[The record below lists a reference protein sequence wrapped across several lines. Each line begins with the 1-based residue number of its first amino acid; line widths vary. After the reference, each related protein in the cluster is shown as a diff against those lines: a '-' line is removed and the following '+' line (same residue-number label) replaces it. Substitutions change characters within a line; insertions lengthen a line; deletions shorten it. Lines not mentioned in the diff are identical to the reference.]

1 MARIGILTFHRS
13 INYGAFMQSLA
24 LSREIAVR
32 YPESS
37 VEIIDYSSARMEK
50 NYRVKFDKYCLK
62 HPLLF
67 FQRIKRKKKFRE
79 SLKYLPLSDRTMI
92 SDECG
97 EVFGYIKDRYDIVI
111 VGSDAVWNWIKRG
124 FPNPYVMDF
133 DLPVVRM
140 SYAASAFGMGKEHID
155 AERAEV
161 FGRSLEGYKLITVR
175 DAYTSELVKSC
186 CPTARPHIVCDPT
199 AFLDLEYV
207 LSLLGHTRESYREYM
222 YKKYRIPADKHLI
235 CAMGSS
241 KAIVRRIK
249 EKYRATHRVISVFS
263 NTGEEDYNAYGLDP
277 LEWSLLFS
285 LCDLTLTNFFH
296 GTLLSLRNG
305 TPVIAVD
312 HTAFGTAYKGKLQD
326 VCERVGISDCF
337 FKLDEARS
345 DSWNCVFDR
354 ACDILDNG
362 EAYRLRISEGMKSL
376 SESSEIFFNELKE
389 SI

>member
-32 YPESS
+32 HPESS

-50 NYRVKFDKYCLK
+50 NYRVKLDKYCIK
-62 HPLLF
+62 HPTLF
-67 FQRIKRKKKFRE
+67 FQRIRRKKKFRE
-79 SLKYLPLSDRTMI
+79 SLKYLPLSDRTII
-92 SDECG
+92 SDECD
-97 EVFGYIKDRYDIVI
+97 EVFDYIRERYDIVI

-124 FPNPYVMDF
+124 FPNPYVMDA
-133 DLPVVRM
+133 DLSAIRM
-140 SYAASAFGMGKEHID
+140 SYAASAFGMGREHVTP
-155 AERAEV
+155 ERAEA
-161 FGRSLEGYKLITVR
+161 FGRSLAGFRTITVR
-175 DAYTSELVKSC
+175 DEYTCGLVKEC
-186 CPTARPHIVCDPT
+186 CPAAQPQIVCDPT

-207 LSLLGHTRESYREYM
+207 LSLLGHTRESYRDHI
-222 YKKYRIPADKHLI
+222 YKKYRIPADKRLI

-249 EKYRATHRVISVFS
+249 EKYRSTHRVISVFS
-263 NTGEEDYNAYGLDP
+263 NTGEEDYNAYDLDP

-285 LCDLTLTNFFH
+285 LCNLTVTNFFH

-312 HTAFGTAYKGKLQD
+312 HTKFGASYKGKLQD
-326 VCERVGISDCF
+326 VCERVGICDCF
-337 FKLDEARS
+337 FKLDEARA
-345 DSWNCVFDR
+345 DSWNAVFGR
-354 ACDILDNG
+354 ACDIMDDN
-362 EAYRLRISEGMKSL
+362 ETYRRRVTEGMQSL
-376 SESSEIFFNELKE
+376 SASSETFFNQLKE